1 MLDSQSPDNVL
12 LPPSHSP
19 SHYATL
25 PHTII
30 LARKNSPSNS
40 TASTTPSQKRQKQ
53 PTPITSPALTT
64 KETLASS
71 TPALAP
77 KSELLT
83 SPNSR
88 KRRASQSP
96 NVITAP
102 PGPATTAP
110 ETQPNV
116 SIPALLADDNGKK
129 RGRTNT
135 PWTPQEEQLLKQM
148 RDNGLSWSEIAKVS
162 LVRSTERLYW
172 S

>member
-1 MLDSQSPDNVL
+1 MFDSQSPDNDL
-12 LPPSHSP
+12 LPPSQSP
-19 SHYATL
+19 SHHATL
-25 PHTII
+25 SHMII
-30 LARKNSPSNS
+30 LARKTSPSNP
-40 TASTTPSQKRQKQ
+40 TARTTPSQKRQKQ
-53 PTPITSPALTT
+53 PTPITSPGPTT
-64 KETLASS
+64 KETLAASA
-71 TPALAP
+71 PALAP
-77 KSELLT
+77 KSDLLT

-96 NVITAP
+96 NVITVP
-102 PGPATTAP
+102 PGPATTAA

-116 SIPALLADDNGKK
+116 SIPALLADENGKK

-162 LVRSTERLYW
+162 LVRSTERLFL